1 MKQTISVLVENQA
14 GVLNR
19 ITGLFSRRA
28 FNIESL
34 AVGVT
39 DDPTIS
45 RITIEVMA
53 SEAMTEQIM
62 NQLRKQF
69 SVYSVRLL
77 PPEQSIRRELVLIK
91 VKAESREVRNE
102 VIQIANI
109 FRASIIDVSTQSLT
123 LAIIGQESKDD
134 ALEKLLAEFGILE
147 LVRTGMVALERGEA
161 TIRNNSGNKVREEFD
176 LGKNIL

>member
-45 RITIEVMA
+45 RITIIVD
-53 SEAMTEQIM
+53 SGNSVVEQVEK
-62 NQLRKQF
+62 QLNK
-69 SVYSVRLL
+69 VIPV
-77 PPEQSIRRELVLIK
+77 IK
-91 VKAESREVRNE
+91 VRSLGPDAVTAELLLVKVACDPATLGKVNQIAALMKAEV
-102 VIQIANI
+102 A
-109 FRASIIDVSTQSLT
+109 DVSKSMVT
-123 LAIIGQESKDD
+123 LKYAGEH
-134 ALEKLLAEFGILE
+134 ERCETLLDLLRPYGIRE
-147 LVRTGMVALERGEA
+147 IARTGVIALERG
-161 TIRNNSGNKVREEFD
+161 
-176 LGKNIL
+176 